1 MGDIDYVAAYQLDDT
16 VGQPPPPS
24 EARSLPN
31 DDGLPGANGIR
42 AHGGRPPAAASST
55 PTAFSTPA
63 ASATSPAGTEPNPG
77 PRRPPWPSRER
88 GWQGWRPLLR
98 RDAWAGVLRPAEGRV
113 VAGVATALAERLDVE
128 PLAVRVAFVAF
139 SFVGGAGIA
148 LYMAAWLAL
157 PPENAL
163 PPESDVIGTGRP
175 AGTGSAGPAATR
187 GGLVAGRRGRPAGPA
202 ILGLALA
209 DRRTLGLAAAV
220 ASGIVAVLIALG
232 ALGDPAPV
240 GAVSPG
246 VVALAGLV
254 AVWRH
259 AGPEDREAARRL
271 ASLLSGGGAGAM
283 PTRRRLLAAGARV
296 AVGLLLVAV
305 GTSRLLGPTHLN
317 RADIVAALSALGIVA
332 GFGLVLA
339 PWWLR
344 LGRELVAER
353 RERARAEQKAEMAAH
368 LHDSVLQ
375 TLALIQ
381 RSANDPQ
388 QVQRLARA
396 QERQLRSWLFDRP
409 EASGAGGAATSPP
422 CTVST
427 AFQAVQQEV
436 EADHGI
442 RVEVVS
448 VGDAPLDEA
457 LVALVAA
464 AREAVV
470 NAAKW
475 SGAEVVSV
483 YSEVDA
489 ESASVFVRD
498 RGRGFD
504 PSAVPKDRKGLSES
518 VCNRMRRNGGTS
530 SVKSAPGEGTEV
542 VLKVPTRAGP

>member
-1 MGDIDYVAAYQLDDT
+1 MAAYQLDDT
-16 VGQPPPPS
+16 AGQPPPPT
-24 EARSLPN
+24 EASPLPK
-31 DDGLPGANGIR
+31 DDGLLPKDDGSPGASGTRPNG
-42 AHGGRPPAAASST
+42 GGPP
-55 PTAFSTPA
+55 
-63 ASATSPAGTEPNPG
+63 ASATSTAGAAPTPPASATSTAGAAPASPAGTEPAGGPGPG
-77 PRRPPWPSRER
+77 PRRPPWPARER

-113 VAGVATALAERLDVE
+113 VAGVAATIAERLDVE

-157 PPENAL
+157 PPESA
-163 PPESDVIGTGRP
+163 PPV
-175 AGTGSAGPAATR
+175 
-187 GGLVAGRRGRPAGPA
+187 
-202 ILGLALA
+202 LGLALA
-209 DRRTLGLAAAV
+209 DRRTLGLVAAV
-220 ASGIVAVLIALG
+220 ASGIIAVLIALG
-232 ALGDPAPV
+232 AVGDPAPV

-271 ASLLSGGGAGAM
+271 ANLVSGGGAGAM
-283 PTRRRLLAAGARV
+283 PTRRRLWAAGVRV

-305 GTSRLLGPTHLN
+305 GTSRFLGPTHLN
-317 RADIVAALSALGIVA
+317 RADILAALSALGIVA

-353 RERARAEQKAEMAAH
+353 RERARAEQKAEMAAQ

-381 RSANDPQ
+381 RSAHDPQ

-409 EASGAGGAATSPP
+409 EASGPGGAASPRP
-422 CTVST
+422 CTVSA

-442 RVEVVS
+442 RVELVS

-457 LVALVAA
+457 LGALVAA

-475 SGAEVVSV
+475 SGAEAVSV
-483 YSEVDA
+483 YLEVDA
-489 ESASVFVRD
+489 QSASVFVRD
-498 RGRGFD
+498 RGCGFD
-504 PSAVPKDRKGLSES
+504 PAAVPEHRKGLSES
-518 VCNRMRRNGGTS
+518 VASRMRRNGGTS

-542 VLKVPTRAGP
+542 VLKMPRRAGA